1 MQTMAPWFFFLLL
14 TIFQLQAKTHYAGK
28 YKPICTGITLLN
40 SSEARLTW
48 IPPVMKNGEVP
59 SFKVFYLHDRVLS
72 NATISDNEFKIP
84 VNENDTQISAVVR
97 TVTQS
102 DGESGG
108 YKEDPTNE
116 CQFHFNRT
124 NIFLHQLPESDTK
137 SSTPPTHITLLPATT
152 TTVELTW
159 QPPYFVNEGIEGY
172 QIRYSFGNGV
182 RTINVTND
190 DKLSLS
196 IEENA
201 IGIEVQVGTIRKMSS
216 INTNHVTDELVAPT
230 IQTEG
235 QNTSLERG
243 APTENIELHFS
254 KTKFLPLT
262 VDGPNTPI
270 YVTLS
275 RVYADVLLVWQPPK
289 DKNLKIKCYEIIY
302 NFDNKNVLNIKRT
315 TETNYA
321 IEIPSSAGILKA
333 AVGVIL
339 EAGGDSSEEQ
349 VRTAYS
355 SFKYLDLQEND
366 DEDSLFEL
374 NVPAQ

>member
-1 MQTMAPWFFFLLL
+1 MAPWFFFLLL
-14 TIFQLQAKTHYAGK
+14 AIFQLQAKAHYAGK

-72 NATISDNEFKIP
+72 NANISDDKFKIS

-137 SSTPPTHITLLPATT
+137 NRYVPRGITLLPATP

-159 QPPYFVNEGIEGY
+159 QPPATDENEIQGY
-172 QIRYSFGNGV
+172 HIRYGFGNGV
-182 RTINVTND
+182 RTINVTKEH
-190 DKLSLS
+190 KLSLP
-196 IEENA
+196 IEEGA

-216 INTNHVTDELVAPT
+216 IDTNHVNNDVEVPT
-230 IQTEG
+230 FQTEG

-262 VDGPNTPI
+262 VDDFNYGA
-270 YVTLS
+270 VTFSS
-275 RVYADVLLVWQPPK
+275 RHRYLGSLIAFH
-289 DKNLKIKCYEIIY
+289 LKLACSSPDTSSEIRLGFERHIW
-302 NFDNKNVLNIKRT
+302 NDWMDSL
-315 TETNYA
+315 
-321 IEIPSSAGILKA
+321 IPSGA
-333 AVGVIL
+333 
-339 EAGGDSSEEQ
+339 
-349 VRTAYS
+349 
-355 SFKYLDLQEND
+355 
-366 DEDSLFEL
+366 
-374 NVPAQ
+374 